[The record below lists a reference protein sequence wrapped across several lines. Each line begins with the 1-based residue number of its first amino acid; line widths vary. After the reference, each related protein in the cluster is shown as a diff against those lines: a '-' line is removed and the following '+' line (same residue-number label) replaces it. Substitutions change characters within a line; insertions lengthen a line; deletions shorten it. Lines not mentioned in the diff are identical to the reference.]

1 MNNEIFNQNEGREVE
16 KIIWPFYRYSALIPE
31 QIGGD
36 LFVWLYLSL
45 IAYNNQGKG
54 LVQTNYSDDVKQDV
68 QKILNEK
75 FSAVIDGQTLE
86 KIITNAEKDFV
97 EEIRTADGSKARQLK
112 HETFSFIDTYENLFS
127 DKLDVK
133 YIYQD
138 AITGEVLPFFGDTSG
153 IEDAR
158 NTDGRITA
166 RPGIKE
172 PSKKAVKKA
181 YEQYMK
187 IKKHN
192 GSEEIQEIELE
203 DEYVDEDE
211 QTYLDNGIEEVVFV
225 EEKKE
230 EKSLRN
236 YNVIF
241 LKDKQALFNLEVPVF
256 VEDNELVARSPFGR
270 NTNQWM
276 DKCLKK
282 GRNISDELDAKIKE
296 YESFYLVEEHKIDSY
311 IEGHKKDFASSL
323 NVCQTLYRMI
333 DALDD
338 NRLREYVVKLDTA
351 FTEQNEL
358 FYFYCGKYLER
369 IIKKIEYSKSDAN
382 VRNLTEYDTFCREID
397 KKLQH
402 KNVQYNF
409 LKSQNIYNDW
419 KKKYGRR
426 DGREFAS
433 FKADITDIMLRTD
446 LVDSPLMYQTFID
459 DLFKLYSL
467 RSMVDHDDDNATNI
481 KIGQDKIDRLLKA
494 TKVIFE
500 LI

>member
-1 MNNEIFNQNEGREVE
+1 M
-16 KIIWPFYRYSALIPE
+16 
-31 QIGGD
+31 
-36 LFVWLYLSL
+36 
-45 IAYNNQGKG
+45 
-54 LVQTNYSDDVKQDV
+54 
-68 QKILNEK
+68 
-75 FSAVIDGQTLE
+75 
-86 KIITNAEKDFV
+86 
-97 EEIRTADGSKARQLK
+97 
-112 HETFSFIDTYENLFS
+112 
-127 DKLDVK
+127 
-133 YIYQD
+133 
-138 AITGEVLPFFGDTSG
+138 
-153 IEDAR
+153 
-158 NTDGRITA
+158 
-166 RPGIKE
+166 
-172 PSKKAVKKA
+172 
-181 YEQYMK
+181 
-187 IKKHN
+187 
-192 GSEEIQEIELE
+192 
-203 DEYVDEDE
+203 
-211 QTYLDNGIEEVVFV
+211 

-333 DALDD
+333 NALDD
-338 NRLREYVVKLDTA
+338 NRLREYVVKLDTT

-397 KKLQH
+397 KKLQY

-481 KIGQDKIDRLLKA
+481 KIGQDKIERLLNA